1 MEVFKG
7 IVSDLQWFMEIRAA
21 KCFDRRDAPDT
32 PQPTRMYGDTYK
44 FILGIQKGKTALHSN
59 HSRSD
64 DETKFG
70 VSDWQDMYD
79 EYGYGPFGEG
89 MEVAKRIAFHSDR
102 GFEISGKNG
111 SDSTSSDFTIKS
123 YE

>member
-1 MEVFKG
+1 
-7 IVSDLQWFMEIRAA
+7 
-21 KCFDRRDAPDT
+21 
-32 PQPTRMYGDTYK
+32 MYGNSYK

-59 HSRSD
+59 YSRSD
-64 DETKFG
+64 SGVKFG

-102 GFEISGKNG
+102 EFEISGQSE
-111 SDSTSSDFTIKS
+111 SDSASSDFTIKS